1 MQVDATTDLDRPG
14 GLSEATIVATA
25 MEILAERG
33 VTGLTM
39 RALSSRLGVALGATY
54 NHVRSKHDLLRLVAE
69 ELYARIEPGPP
80 DADGFSRAR
89 SVMVDVHRLLG
100 AYPGMAAY
108 MGEHL
113 TEFSSPNVAKLV
125 LTPLCEAGLSTA
137 DAKRVTLA
145 LVLLT
150 AGDLL
155 LHIGDDVDEA
165 DGTFTETLDLL
176 LDGARSRAG

>member
-1 MQVDATTDLDRPG
+1 
-14 GLSEATIVATA
+14 
-25 MEILAERG
+25 
-33 VTGLTM
+33 
-39 RALSSRLGVALGATY
+39 
-54 NHVRSKHDLLRLVAE
+54 
-69 ELYARIEPGPP
+69 
-80 DADGFSRAR
+80 
-89 SVMVDVHRLLG
+89 MVDVHRLLG